1 MDEELDYLWET
12 LGLEITAD
20 LWPERDKIH
29 PTLRPAITVVQA
41 KYRRASFLIMRM
53 SWHAGL
59 PDLKRIQAS
68 LVELSG
74 MPTVISEAHLEQ
86 RQRERLQQQRIPF
99 ICPGVQAYLPFM
111 DEEYW
116 SGKPNKHVKVYDP
129 HEWAQLLKAR
139 LDAESASQISS
150 SNWSPL
156 SRRALNRKPCPAIEA
171 QNGTCF
177 PQPATLGKCIPFW
190 KRIPGRTFR
199 SRYSNASAQAAS
211 LKPGIAKSSP
221 TSSGRLTSMPS
232 VASSS

>member
-29 PTLRPAITVVQA
+29 PTLRPAITV
-41 KYRRASFLIMRM
+41 
-53 SWHAGL
+53 HAGL

-129 HEWAQLLKAR
+129 HEWAQLA
-139 LDAESASQISS
+139 D
-150 SNWSPL
+150 
-156 SRRALNRKPCPAIEA
+156 
-171 QNGTCF
+171 
-177 PQPATLGKCIPFW
+177 
-190 KRIPGRTFR
+190 
-199 SRYSNASAQAAS
+199 
-211 LKPGIAKSSP
+211 
-221 TSSGRLTSMPS
+221 
-232 VASSS
+232 

>member
-20 LWPERDKIH
+20 LWPERDKNH
-29 PTLRPAITVVQA
+29 PTLRPAITA
-41 KYRRASFLIMRM
+41 M
-53 SWHAGL
+53 
-59 PDLKRIQAS
+59 QAS

-129 HEWAQLLKAR
+129 HEWAQLE
-139 LDAESASQISS
+139 D
-150 SNWSPL
+150 
-156 SRRALNRKPCPAIEA
+156 
-171 QNGTCF
+171 
-177 PQPATLGKCIPFW
+177 
-190 KRIPGRTFR
+190 
-199 SRYSNASAQAAS
+199 
-211 LKPGIAKSSP
+211 
-221 TSSGRLTSMPS
+221 
-232 VASSS
+232 

>member
-99 ICPGVQAYLPFM
+99 ICPAFR
-111 DEEYW
+111 
-116 SGKPNKHVKVYDP
+116 H
-129 HEWAQLLKAR
+129 
-139 LDAESASQISS
+139 IC
-150 SNWSPL
+150 PL
-156 SRRALNRKPCPAIEA
+156 W
-171 QNGTCF
+171 T
-177 PQPATLGKCIPFW
+177 
-190 KRIPGRTFR
+190 R
-199 SRYSNASAQAAS
+199 STGAA
-211 LKPGIAKSSP
+211 SP
-221 TSSGRLTSMPS
+221 TST
-232 VASSS
+232 

>member
-99 ICPGVQAYLPFM
+99 ISPAFRHICPL
-111 DEEYW
+111 W
-116 SGKPNKHVKVYDP
+116 
-129 HEWAQLLKAR
+129 
-139 LDAESASQISS
+139 
-150 SNWSPL
+150 
-156 SRRALNRKPCPAIEA
+156 
-171 QNGTCF
+171 T
-177 PQPATLGKCIPFW
+177 
-190 KRIPGRTFR
+190 R
-199 SRYSNASAQAAS
+199 STGAAS
-211 LKPGIAKSSP
+211 P
-221 TSSGRLTSMPS
+221 TNT
-232 VASSS
+232 

>member
-29 PTLRPAITVVQA
+29 PTLRPAITVMQA

-129 HEWAQLLKAR
+129 HEWAQLK
-139 LDAESASQISS
+139 D
-150 SNWSPL
+150 
-156 SRRALNRKPCPAIEA
+156 
-171 QNGTCF
+171 
-177 PQPATLGKCIPFW
+177 
-190 KRIPGRTFR
+190 
-199 SRYSNASAQAAS
+199 
-211 LKPGIAKSSP
+211 
-221 TSSGRLTSMPS
+221 
-232 VASSS
+232 

>member
-74 MPTVISEAHLEQ
+74 MRPSYPRRTWSSASASDCNSSGFPLSAPAFRH
-86 RQRERLQQQRIPF
+86 
-99 ICPGVQAYLPFM
+99 ICPL
-111 DEEYW
+111 W
-116 SGKPNKHVKVYDP
+116 
-129 HEWAQLLKAR
+129 
-139 LDAESASQISS
+139 
-150 SNWSPL
+150 
-156 SRRALNRKPCPAIEA
+156 
-171 QNGTCF
+171 T
-177 PQPATLGKCIPFW
+177 
-190 KRIPGRTFR
+190 R
-199 SRYSNASAQAAS
+199 STGAAS
-211 LKPGIAKSSP
+211 P
-221 TSSGRLTSMPS
+221 TNT
-232 VASSS
+232 

>member
-86 RQRERLQQQRIPF
+86 RQRERLQQQRIPSVSYTHLHLRPAIPTPTF
-99 ICPGVQAYLPFM
+99 AIGAKSL
-111 DEEYW
+111 
-116 SGKPNKHVKVYDP
+116 
-129 HEWAQLLKAR
+129 AQLIAR
-139 LDAESASQISS
+139 RTLRPQ
-150 SNWSPL
+150 
-156 SRRALNRKPCPAIEA
+156 SRIGNCQPIGKRCP
-171 QNGTCF
+171 
-177 PQPATLGKCIPFW
+177 
-190 KRIPGRTFR
+190 
-199 SRYSNASAQAAS
+199 
-211 LKPGIAKSSP
+211 
-221 TSSGRLTSMPS
+221 
-232 VASSS
+232 

>member
-29 PTLRPAITVVQA
+29 PTLRPAITVMQA

-116 SGKPNKHVKVYDP
+116 SGKPNKHVKVYGP
-129 HEWAQLLKAR
+129 HEWAQLRIEPSEPSDGKHV
-139 LDAESASQISS
+139 
-150 SNWSPL
+150 PP
-156 SRRALNRKPCPAIEA
+156 RALK
-171 QNGTCF
+171 T
-177 PQPATLGKCIPFW
+177 
-190 KRIPGRTFR
+190 GRTFR
-199 SRYSNASAQAAS
+199 SRYSSASVQAAS

-221 TSSGRLTSMPS
+221 TNSGRLTSMPS

>member
-1 MDEELDYLWET
+1 
-12 LGLEITAD
+12 
-20 LWPERDKIH
+20 
-29 PTLRPAITVVQA
+29 
-41 KYRRASFLIMRM
+41 MRV

-129 HEWAQLLKAR
+129 HEWAQLA
-139 LDAESASQISS
+139 D
-150 SNWSPL
+150 
-156 SRRALNRKPCPAIEA
+156 
-171 QNGTCF
+171 
-177 PQPATLGKCIPFW
+177 
-190 KRIPGRTFR
+190 
-199 SRYSNASAQAAS
+199 
-211 LKPGIAKSSP
+211 
-221 TSSGRLTSMPS
+221 
-232 VASSS
+232 